1 MSRPL
6 KVAHLTPA
14 FFAADSV
21 VGGGERYV
29 YNVAKALAAAQETLQ
44 TAVKQCVF
52 TVAPRERLFAEGR
65 IPVRVLRN
73 ESIFD
78 GPMQHFA
85 WPLWQELAGFDLI
98 HVHQSLTIFGAFCTV
113 VAKSLG
119 KTLVLTDLGGGE
131 SKLMLDGKGL
141 ELADGVVSISRY
153 AHSLISGAF
162 SGPHEILIGPVD
174 TDFFVPAA
182 KAGNPRTAI
191 CVSRLLPHKGIDQVI
206 STLPAGMSLRIVG
219 QVYHEPYYTLLRDLA
234 RGKNVTFIHDADD
247 TNLVELYQS
256 SSLFVQAS
264 TAKDCYGNTSSRPE
278 LMGLT
283 TLEAMACGLPV
294 IVSDAGSLPELAAD
308 PRFSR
313 VFHSRDELGRML
325 RDFAAGR
332 WPDPD
337 AGKLAR
343 SHALVNLGF
352 EAVGHHL
359 GRFYQSLMRSR
370 ADGGA

>member
-206 STLPAGMSLRIVG
+206 STLPPGMSSGSSGKSITSRITRCCGTSHEGRTSHLFTMLMIRIWSNSINPPRYSYRPRRPRIV
-219 QVYHEPYYTLLRDLA
+219 
-234 RGKNVTFIHDADD
+234 
-247 TNLVELYQS
+247 
-256 SSLFVQAS
+256 
-264 TAKDCYGNTSSRPE
+264 TAIRP
-278 LMGLT
+278 
-283 TLEAMACGLPV
+283 
-294 IVSDAGSLPELAAD
+294 
-308 PRFSR
+308 
-313 VFHSRDELGRML
+313 
-325 RDFAAGR
+325 AGR
-332 WPDPD
+332 NSW
-337 AGKLAR
+337 
-343 SHALVNLGF
+343 V
-352 EAVGHHL
+352 
-359 GRFYQSLMRSR
+359 
-370 ADGGA
+370 